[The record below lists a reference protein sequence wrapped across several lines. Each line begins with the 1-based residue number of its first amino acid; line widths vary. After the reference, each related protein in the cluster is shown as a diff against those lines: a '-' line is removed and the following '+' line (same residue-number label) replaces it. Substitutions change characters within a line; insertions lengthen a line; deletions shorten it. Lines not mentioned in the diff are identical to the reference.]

1 MPAKKKGNKKPVK
14 STGQV
19 KKKAAA
25 PTKQPFF
32 QRPGGKLLAGLGEMG
47 LRMADKHFLGG
58 AAGKI
63 FDTLTGH
70 GDYQL
75 SAGDLP
81 YDLTANTVVHPSLT
95 PTVPRMSDDRGA
107 TRIRH
112 REYLTN
118 VSTTSAF
125 SLSPFRLQ
133 PGDAKTFP
141 WMAPIARLYQQYKFL
156 GVVFEFVTTS
166 GTFSAP
172 SPALGQVMMATQ
184 YNVTQPVFATQAS
197 MLNSY
202 FSCSGVPATS
212 LMHAVECENAE
223 SPYQL
228 YFVRNPGVVPQDIKD
243 PGGPS
248 YEVRDPH
255 LFDFGVFQFASS
267 GGPVANDGF
276 VCGQLW
282 ITYDVMLYKP
292 VLPTVG
298 FGMPPPPPVLISA
311 QDRVA
316 MGLPT
321 QEHEEKE
328 WRVKML
334 EYAKANPG
342 FRSGAGTSDGSQE
355 GGTELR
361 SRECREKET
370 GVSDLSRPVR
380 AWF

>member
-1 MPAKKKGNKKPVK
+1 MPAKKKGKNKKPVN
-14 STGQV
+14 TGQV
-19 KKKAAA
+19 KHQAVVPSKK
-25 PTKQPFF
+25 PFF
-32 QRPGGKLLAGLGEMG
+32 QRPGGKLLAGLGEVG
-47 LRMADKHFLGG
+47 LRLADKHFLGG
-58 AAGKI
+58 AAGKM

-75 SAGDLP
+75 SADELP
-81 YDLTANTVVHPSLT
+81 YDVAANTIVHPTLT
-95 PTVPRMSDDRGA
+95 PSVPKMSDDRGA

-118 VSTTSAF
+118 VSTTTQF
-125 SLSPFRLQ
+125 SLSPYRLQ

-166 GTFSAP
+166 GVFSAP

-202 FSCSGVPATS
+202 FSCSGVPAKS
-212 LMHAVECENAE
+212 LMHAVECEAAE
-223 SPYQL
+223 QPYQL
-228 YFVRNPGVVPQDIKD
+228 YFVRDPQRVPTETKD
-243 PGGPS
+243 PGGAS
-248 YEVRDPH
+248 YNVRDAH
-255 LFDFGVFQFASS
+255 LFDFGIFQFASA
-267 GGPVANDGF
+267 GGPVDAEGF
-276 VCGQLW
+276 ISGQLW

-292 VLPTVG
+292 VLPTNG
-298 FGMPPPPPVLISA
+298 FGLPPPRPVLMSA
-311 QDRVA
+311 SDRVA

-321 QEHEEKE
+321 QEQEEKE

-334 EYAKANPG
+334 EFDSAG
-342 FRSGAGTSDGSQE
+342 SGRAGVVE
-355 GGTELR
+355 GHTGGVELR

-370 GVSDLSRPVR
+370 GVSDPSRPGR